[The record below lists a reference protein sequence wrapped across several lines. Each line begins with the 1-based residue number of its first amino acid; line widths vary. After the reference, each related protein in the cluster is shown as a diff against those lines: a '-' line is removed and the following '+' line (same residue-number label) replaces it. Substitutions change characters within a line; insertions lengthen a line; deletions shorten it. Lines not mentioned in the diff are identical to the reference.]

1 MFDNEVK
8 SFKKN
13 KSKLDKEKKELAK
26 EYNSMVKNIKAEKD
40 FKTRSKLKQDAKILK
55 AKHIETKQNIELLLR
70 EQEEAKINI
79 KTVDWVKNLKSKN
92 KCKKS

>member
-1 MFDNEVK
+1 
-8 SFKKN
+8 
-13 KSKLDKEKKELAK
+13 
-26 EYNSMVKNIKAEKD
+26 MVKNIKAEKD

-79 KTVDWVKNLKSKN
+79 KTVDWVKNLKSKEQMQKKVKTSDYWADIWGISTLEILLN
-92 KCKKS
+92 IKCIILSR